1 MRFTEFKIPLTEA
14 AMKVTNGLH
23 PVYLEN
29 MIKMI
34 GEGIP
39 FAVVSDKHGKYGESV
54 VLDLSMADL
63 LQEALDNSEQGE
75 NNYLKINTDIRRLTT
90 EDGESILFTELEK
103 TNAIKGGEVDYNVGY
118 IGEIALGVA
127 AGARFLN
134 AGADAGL
141 EQFINLA
148 KSLKTDSVLTKAGKK
163 GSSLQL
169 LFEGEIEHANGKLD
183 NLKVIIRA
191 PGKDVRAF
199 MEFINSPGGI
209 DGIDKKARG
218 AMLSAIEYAKNAK
231 KIAAGLK
238 QTAEDPNTNTI
249 QVVSD
254 GISDQKGTK
263 ADLIMEIDGS
273 RINLLSVKTGPSQLG
288 QASGHEWIKQLKFF
302 ELVFGI
308 DVSAFEKYWGST
320 TDEHLKALK
329 KIWPVVIAKVQRLTG
344 GDSVQKEA
352 ALVKSIANGLIR
364 YANNFNDET
373 GESETVDIVKLVTDP
388 NSPGYKLMQIDQRLV
403 AAMEKTDL
411 FGWAPKGQ
419 MGVNISGIVKTTNAK
434 GIVVSKNIALC
445 RMWSTKSGTTVR
457 TNVAGGP
464 LLDELAV
471 MTPDNAQP
479 ETPQTSLTSPA
490 QAAKRATKAQPTAT
504 TPLPA
509 TQATAPATTP
519 TTATTFDK
527 MRNSNV
533 TNLQGTEFVQAKS
546 PEYEEEPVAE
556 EQGDKWIWPHKDAV
570 EDLRHRVANLLKR

>member
-1 MRFTEFKIPLTEA
+1 MRFVDFKDPLTEA

-34 GEGIP
+34 EDGIP
-39 FAVVSDKHGKYGESV
+39 FAVISEKQAKYGESV
-54 VLDLSMADL
+54 VLDPSMASL
-63 LQEALDNSEQGE
+63 LQEALDNSESQSD

-90 EDGESILFTELEK
+90 EDGETILFTELEK

-127 AGARFLN
+127 AGSRFLN

-141 EQFINLA
+141 EDFINLA

-169 LFEGEIEHANGKLD
+169 LFEGEIAHANGKVD

-199 MEFINSPGGI
+199 MEFINNPGGI
-209 DGIDKKARG
+209 EEVDTKARG

-263 ADLIMEIDGS
+263 ADLIMEIDGA

-308 DVSAFEKYWGST
+308 DVSAFEKHWGST
-320 TDEHLKALK
+320 TDEHLTALK
-329 KIWPVVIAKVQRLTG
+329 KIWPIVIAKVQRLTG
-344 GDSVQKEA
+344 GDSVQKEIE
-352 ALVKSIANGLIR
+352 LVKSIANGLIR

-411 FGWAPKGQ
+411 IGWAPKGQ

-434 GIVVSKNIALC
+434 GVVVSKNIALC

-471 MTPDNAQP
+471 MTPDATGPKVPQPSSTSQAQTNKQTT
-479 ETPQTSLTSPA
+479 TPPA
-490 QAAKRATKAQPTAT
+490 STASVPPVTTTPAVAPTPTAT
-504 TPLPA
+504 A
-509 TQATAPATTP
+509 
-519 TTATTFDK
+519 
-527 MRNSNV
+527 SNV
-533 TNLQGTEFVQAKS
+533 TNLQGSNFTSHRARKVGQDEQEK
-546 PEYEEEPVAE
+546 EVAE
-556 EQGDKWIWPHKDAV
+556 EQGAWKPYTDKHVSELERMLHLAKYS
-570 EDLRHRVANLLKR
+570 K